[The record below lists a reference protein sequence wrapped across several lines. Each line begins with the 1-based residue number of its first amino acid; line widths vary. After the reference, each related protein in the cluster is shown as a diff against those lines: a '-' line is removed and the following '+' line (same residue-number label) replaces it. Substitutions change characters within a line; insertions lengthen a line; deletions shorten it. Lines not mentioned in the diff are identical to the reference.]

1 MFLGTNSSGFI
12 PGGSHWS
19 VGIYMDTGTSNEK
32 IYGNF
37 ISGGTV
43 GGIYL
48 SGGDNN
54 QVYNNIVTGTHQA
67 SGRWSGIGILLGG
80 FANTTPMAGTQ
91 VHNNIIQVP
100 TGASAIS
107 ISNGIVSPSAIY
119 ANIYY
124 GGSSSPLQ
132 ITNMSLSH
140 GRPWAVTG
148 EARSSPIQGLPMRRT
163 KTTQC
168 FPVRTPDARFSGSAV
183 GANGPGRASKTKLA
197 RPPRPRQQL
206 TRPLRPRLSL
216 PRSRLI
222 AVWRVTT

>member
-37 ISGGTV
+37 VSGGTV

-67 SGRWSGIGILLGG
+67 SDGGLGMGILLGG
-80 FANTTPMAGTQ
+80 FGNTTPMLNNQ

-100 TGASAIS
+100 TGASALY

-119 ANIYY
+119 SNTYY
-124 GGSSSPLQ
+124 GGSSSALQ
-132 ITNMSLSH
+132 ITNMSLSQWQAQGGDQGKYVRH
-140 GRPWAVTG
+140 RSGVCRCG
-148 EARSSPIQGLPMRRT
+148 ESKLYSAPR
-163 KTTQC
+163 
-168 FPVRTPDARFSGSAV
+168 FVRPDARLSGSAV
-183 GANGPGRASKTKLA
+183 GANCPGRRTKPDWHHSSDRA
-197 RPPRPRQQL
+197 
-206 TRPLRPRLSL
+206 TS
-216 PRSRLI
+216 
-222 AVWRVTT
+222 